1 MGEEL
6 VLRLHMVNSTH
17 LEVMISTFTTKNK
30 NYNLQQ
36 LLSALSLSH
45 YERWVWSK
53 DEATHY

>member
-6 VLRLHMVNSTH
+6 VLRLLVSSTH

-36 LLSALSLSH
+36 EIQLLSALSLSL
-45 YERWVWSK
+45 
-53 DEATHY
+53 